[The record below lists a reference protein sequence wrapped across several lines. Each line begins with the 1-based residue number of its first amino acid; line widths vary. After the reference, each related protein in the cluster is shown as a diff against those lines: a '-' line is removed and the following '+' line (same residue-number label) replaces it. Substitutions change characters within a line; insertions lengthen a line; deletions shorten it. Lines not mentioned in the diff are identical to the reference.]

1 MSCYLCPCCRIEFNK
16 NKNKPIVLSCGDSM
30 CSNCIEY
37 IETALKN
44 KFFECYVCNEK
55 VSSTNIINKCIYNIS
70 KEKDNSN
77 INNINKE
84 FNVVIRSSHFYKFEL
99 LVTKDMTVKQ
109 LREKI
114 AEKEHIN
121 INNINLAF
129 KRPLNDDK
137 TLEFYGITKT
147 VAITMLPKL
156 TGG

>member
-1 MSCYLCPCCRIEFNK
+1 
-16 NKNKPIVLSCGDSM
+16 M
-30 CSNCIEY
+30 CSNCIEHM
-37 IETALKN
+37 ETALKN

-84 FNVVIRSSHFYKFEL
+84 FNIVIRHTDSHKIEL
-99 LVTKDMTVKQ
+99 LVTKYMTVKQ

-129 KRPLNDDK
+129 KRPLYDDK

-147 VAITMLPKL
+147 VTIIRISEML
-156 TGG
+156 G

>member
-1 MSCYLCPCCRIEFNK
+1 M
-16 NKNKPIVLSCGDSM
+16 
-30 CSNCIEY
+30 
-37 IETALKN
+37 
-44 KFFECYVCNEK
+44 
-55 VSSTNIINKCIYNIS
+55 
-70 KEKDNSN
+70 
-77 INNINKE
+77 
-84 FNVVIRSSHFYKFEL
+84 

-114 AEKEHIN
+114 AEKEHFN